1 MKKLANKLKLNMETL
16 AALDDKEMA
25 ALKGGFTYSLS
36 TGYMCTDSHARSA
49 GNNFYCGYLQG
60 SGGTNPNC

>member
-36 TGYMCTDSHARSA
+36 TGSNCQGSRQMSA
-49 GNNFYCGYLQG
+49 YTNGYECGYNVATHTHCG
-60 SGGTNPNC
+60 